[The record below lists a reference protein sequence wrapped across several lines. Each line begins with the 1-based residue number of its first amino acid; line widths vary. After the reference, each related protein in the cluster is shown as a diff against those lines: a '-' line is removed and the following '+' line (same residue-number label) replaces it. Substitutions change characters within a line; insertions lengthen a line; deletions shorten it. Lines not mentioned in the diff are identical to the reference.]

1 MAGRRIYPD
10 GMYVR
15 KEYRMKR
22 ETDDKE
28 LEELEDA
35 ELAEVTGGLA
45 SPEGLIIVGGESGV
59 GR

>member
-1 MAGRRIYPD
+1 
-10 GMYVR
+10 
-15 KEYRMKR
+15 MKR